1 MAVAID
7 ANATAPTVLHTVAN
21 ITNSGLTV
29 GAGAN
34 RALIAELVVDVTT
47 ISAISVTWDE
57 LGTPQTVT
65 SIGSATGTG
74 GRVDV
79 FGLVAPTSGNKQARA
94 HWTTNAADAFFNVH
108 SWTGADQTGGTTS
121 FPHFN
126 SATGVNTPKVTLTS
140 ATNNGTTAAVSAD
153 AAISVPTQTVLYTNN
168 TGNNVN
174 SAATRAAGAATVVHQ
189 WTATANWVVAG
200 TDIAAAG
207 AGGTNE
213 PISLV
218 GDGGAFAGRTR
229 GWAG

>member
-1 MAVAID
+1 MGVAVFD

-34 RALIAELVVDVTT
+34 RALIAELSVDVTT
-47 ISAISVTWDE
+47 ISAITVTWDE

-65 SIGSATGTG
+65 SIGSASGTG

-94 HWTTNAADAFFNVH
+94 HWTTNAGDAFFNVH
-108 SWTGADQTGGTTS
+108 SWSSVDQTGGVTS

-140 ATNNGTTAAVSAD
+140 AVGNATTAAVAAD
-153 AAISVPTQTVLYTNN
+153 AAISAPTQTQLFLDN
-168 TGNNVN
+168 TGSNVN
-174 SAATRAAGAATVVHQ
+174 AAATRAAGAATVVHQ
-189 WTATANWVVAG
+189 WTQTGNWVVAG
-200 TDIAAAG
+200 TDIAAASSAGIANG
-207 AGGTNE
+207 AHCRPFPFTPGS
-213 PISLV
+213 P
-218 GDGGAFAGRTR
+218 AGR
-229 GWAG
+229 